1 MSFISKGHI
10 ACQGCAA
17 LSTARLV
24 LDVMGPKTVVVIPA
38 CCISVCNGAY
48 PSAAFKVPVVNCAFE
63 TAAVTA
69 AGIRAGLDKRGDED
83 VHVITLAG
91 DGGTYDIGLGPLSG
105 AAERNDNILYI
116 CYDNEAYMNTGI
128 QRSSSTPMEA
138 ITTTT
143 PKATPKKESKK
154 DILSI
159 MAAHRV
165 PYIASAT
172 IAYPKDFR
180 KKLEKA
186 KEIKGFRFLL
196 AFSPCPT
203 GWKFNPKYAMKIAKL
218 AVNAGIF
225 PLIEIENGEVTWTR
239 EPKKGKRTESA
250 EEYMRLQGRFDYE

>member
-1 MSFISKGHI
+1 
-10 ACQGCAA
+10 
-17 LSTARLV
+17 
-24 LDVMGPKTVVVIPA
+24 MGPKTVVVIPA
-38 CCISVCNGAY
+38 CCLSVCNGPY

-69 AGIRAGLDKRGDED
+69 AGIRAGLDKRGDRD
-83 VHVITLAG
+83 AHVITLAG
-91 DGGTYDIGLGPLSG
+91 DGGTYDIGLQSLSG
-105 AAERNDNILYI
+105 AAERNDNIIYI

-128 QRSSSTPMEA
+128 QRSSSTPTEA

-143 PKATPKKESKK
+143 PDAAPKKEFKK

-186 KEIKGFRFLL
+186 KEIEGFRFIL

-203 GWKFNPKYAMKIAKL
+203 GWKFDPKYSMKMAKL

-225 PLIEIENGEVTWTR
+225 PLLEIEDREVKWTR
-239 EPKKGKRTESA
+239 TPRKGKEEEA
-250 EEYMRLQGRFDYE
+250 VEEYMKLQRRFEFD